1 MMRAPMSRMDVLT
14 ESEIQEI
21 NNKSKLVKKYSE
33 NIDRESAYE
42 MLNKKIA
49 KSEAENAKKEAEEIE
64 VKQTKTTAKQGPST
78 TEVVGKSVLKVLT
91 SATFIR
97 GAFGIL
103 SKILKK

>member
-1 MMRAPMSRMDVLT
+1 
-14 ESEIQEI
+14 
-21 NNKSKLVKKYSE
+21 
-33 NIDRESAYE
+33 

-49 KSEAENAKKEAEEIE
+49 HIEEEASKEEEN
-64 VKQTKTTAKQGPST
+64 KTTENRTSTRQEPST

-103 SKILKK
+103 SKILRK